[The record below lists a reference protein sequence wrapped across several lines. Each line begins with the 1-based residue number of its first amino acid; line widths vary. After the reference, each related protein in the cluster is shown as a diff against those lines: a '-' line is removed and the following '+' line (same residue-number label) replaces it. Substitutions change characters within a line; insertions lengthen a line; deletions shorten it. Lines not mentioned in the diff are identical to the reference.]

1 MSMTKLKRRT
11 FKRHHDIGDITI
23 VLNYVT
29 GTVALSDM
37 SSEFPLMVTG
47 FHTFRDYAKYL
58 DEQGYE
64 EIKT

>member
-1 MSMTKLKRRT
+1 M
-11 FKRHHDIGDITI
+11 
-23 VLNYVT
+23 LNYVT